1 MTNAISLHGRVPV
14 KASARKALPA
24 LVSLLDPDADDIV
37 AIKEDVLTVHIGSCD
52 VPAGFHATA
61 CKAVSD
67 FCEKHAAQG
76 AIFDYD
82 GSALVV
88 GPSARARKDAH
99 AAYLISRIE
108 ALTAELKGL
117 MASPG

>member
-1 MTNAISLHGRVPV
+1 MTTSISLHGRVPV
-14 KASARKALPA
+14 KASARRALPA
-24 LVSLLDPDADDIV
+24 LVSVLDPDSDDVIT
-37 AIKEDVLTVHIGSCD
+37 IDKDILTVHIGSCD

-61 CKAVSD
+61 CKAISD
-67 FCEKHAAQG
+67 FCEKHAAAG

-88 GPSARARKDAH
+88 GPSAQAKKDAH
-99 AAYLISRIE
+99 ASYLIARIE

-117 MASPG
+117 MSRVG